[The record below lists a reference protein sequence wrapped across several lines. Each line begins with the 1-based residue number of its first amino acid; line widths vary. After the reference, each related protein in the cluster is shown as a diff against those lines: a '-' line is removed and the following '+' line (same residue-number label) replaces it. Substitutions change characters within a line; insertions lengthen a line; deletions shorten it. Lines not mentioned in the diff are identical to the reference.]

1 MENEKS
7 RRPADTPFKQ
17 QRMTAWQPV
26 LTPIKVILIFFV
38 IGIVFIPVG
47 ITLLD
52 ESNSIYEKTVVYDG
66 DSVDVTGCGIQTANE
81 GKPCTISIDI
91 DEDVDG
97 PVYVYYQLE
106 NFYQNHRRYVKS
118 RSSNQLQGT
127 SGLSS
132 NDVSSDCD
140 PLHQNGSLLLNPC
153 GLIANSLF
161 NDVIDLTTTTL
172 TSGGSVSLDESGI
185 SWQSDRDVKFNNVDG
200 FAEVVVDVTTYN
212 AWAANPEDTCT
223 ANGLET
229 DCERYY
235 DSSLD
240 KYYLY
245 WYPDNANTQYLYE
258 SYPKVVSPIEGV
270 ENEHFIVWMR
280 TAGLPTFRKLY
291 GKIDSDLKKGDTL
304 DFEMDLNFE
313 VDSFDGSKALVIS
326 TLGDF
331 GGKNSFL
338 GISYIVVG
346 SISLL
351 LGVLFALKQA
361 INPRHLGDTRFLGW
375 NN

>member
-7 RRPADTPFKQ
+7 RRPANTPFKQ

-47 ITLLD
+47 VTLLE
-52 ESNSIYEKTVVYDG
+52 ESNDIYEKTVVYDG
-66 DSVDVTGCGIQTANE
+66 DGVDVDGCAIKTANE
-81 GKPCTISIDI
+81 GKDCRIDILI

-97 PVYVYYQLE
+97 PVYVYYQLD

-127 SGLSS
+127 AGISR
-132 NDVSSDCD
+132 NDLKSECD
-140 PLHQNGSLLLNPC
+140 PLYQNGSLILNPC

-161 NDVIDLTTTTL
+161 NDIIELETTTL

-185 SWQSDRDVKFNNVDG
+185 SWLSDRDVKFKNVDG
-200 FAEVVVDVTTYN
+200 FTYRKIN
-212 AWAANPEDTCT
+212 QSVYNQWSSDPAATC
-223 ANGLET
+223 ASQNLPA

-235 DSSLD
+235 DPKHD
-240 KYYLY
+240 EYYLF
-245 WYPDNANTQYLYE
+245 WYPDNDSTQYLYE

-270 ENEHFIVWMR
+270 DNEHFIVWMR

-304 DFEMDLNFE
+304 SFDLNLNFE

-351 LGVLFALKQA
+351 LGLLFALKQA
-361 INPRHLGDTRFLGW
+361 INPRQLGDTRFLGW

>member
-1 MENEKS
+1 MCLIAYS
-7 RRPADTPFKQ
+7 TDVI
-17 QRMTAWQPV
+17 V
-26 LTPIKVILIFFV
+26 LTTD
-38 IGIVFIPVG
+38 
-47 ITLLD
+47 TL
-52 ESNSIYEKTVVYDG
+52 
-66 DSVDVTGCGIQTANE
+66 A
-81 GKPCTISIDI
+81 
-91 DEDVDG
+91 
-97 PVYVYYQLE
+97 
-106 NFYQNHRRYVKS
+106 
-118 RSSNQLQGT
+118 
-127 SGLSS
+127 SGAT
-132 NDVSSDCD
+132 N
-140 PLHQNGSLLLNPC
+140 
-153 GLIANSLF
+153 
-161 NDVIDLTTTTL
+161 
-172 TSGGSVSLDESGI
+172 VSLDESGI
-185 SWQSDRDVKFNNVDG
+185 SWQSDRDVKFKNVDG
-200 FAEVVVDVTTYN
+200 FTVRIVDLATYN
-212 AWAANPEDTCT
+212 AWGTDPEGTCT
-223 ANGLET
+223 ANNLPSGSCGCDVNYYLEYFVLNIFIFSISL

-235 DSSLD
+235 NVDSSE
-240 KYYLY
+240 YSLY

-258 SYPKVVSPIEGV
+258 SYPKVVKPVEGV

-291 GKIDSDLKKGDTL
+291 GKIHTDLKKGDTL